1 MSDGSSTDRDDEL
14 SPAHSILEAG
24 GETVDILLTA
34 IARCLDELL
43 PGQVLEVVS
52 SEPLAGEAISGWCRD
67 TGHALGRQLAG
78 PDGAQFW
85 IERR

>member
-1 MSDGSSTDRDDEL
+1 M
-14 SPAHSILEAG
+14 LEAG
-24 GETVDILLTA
+24 GEAVDILLAA
-34 IARCLDELL
+34 IARCLEELL

-67 TGHALGRQLAG
+67 TGHALARQLAG
-78 PDGAQFW
+78 AEGGQFW